1 MRLEVASQDRDKPGI
16 FTHQTRSVPDTLQPA
31 FEESFVLY
39 RLLDTHNAHHN
50 HGSSHYEFHDCVA
63 CSDSVNPHGLYLWL
77 ELVDTTA
84 PHRDFGHR
92 TVRLSALAHN
102 GGVLGGSYDLVNPTK
117 HINSVVIK
125 AQWTQSAV
133 SPGRGLTTSSK
144 ATS

>member
-1 MRLEVASQDRDKPGI
+1 
-16 FTHQTRSVPDTLQPA
+16 
-31 FEESFVLY
+31 
-39 RLLDTHNAHHN
+39 
-50 HGSSHYEFHDCVA
+50 
-63 CSDSVNPHGLYLWL
+63 VNPHGLYLWL

-125 AQWTQSAV
+125 AQWAQSAV
-133 SPGRGLTTSSK
+133 SPGPRSHTSSK
-144 ATS
+144 ATPSALGH